1 MMTNS
6 PKRLATRIAP
16 VVVSI
21 AMLIGA
27 GSTVRAASPDSTL
40 QRIRQD
46 GTIRLGYRA
55 DAAPFSYLDKSGK
68 PAGFMVDLCRAVSAN
83 IAHQLGL
90 PDLKVAYVPVSVT
103 DRFAT
108 IQQRKA
114 DLLCEATTVTIA
126 RRKVVDFSIATFV
139 DGAGILIPSGGP
151 SEFRALAG
159 HKIGVLA
166 GTTAERDL
174 RQTLKNTAI
183 TADVVPVE
191 SHAAGVAMLD
201 EGKIAA
207 YFADRSIL
215 ARLIGT
221 SKAPDKLS
229 IANSYF
235 SIDPFALALAHGDDD
250 FRLAVDSALSQIY
263 RTDQIQPIFE
273 TTFGTSVAPSQIL
286 RTLYVISA
294 LPE

>member
-1 MMTNS
+1 MTNAQN
-6 PKRLATRIAP
+6 RLANRIAP
-16 VVVSI
+16 AVVSI

-27 GSTVRAASPDSTL
+27 SATAAAASPDSTL
-40 QRIRQD
+40 QRIREN
-46 GTIRLGYRA
+46 GTIRLAYRA
-55 DAAPFSYLDKSGK
+55 DAAPFSYLDKAGK
-68 PAGFMVDLCRAVSAN
+68 PAGFMVDLCRAVSTN

-90 PDLKVAYVPVSVT
+90 PELKVTYVPVGVN
-103 DRFAT
+103 DRFAA
-108 IQQRKA
+108 IEQHKA
-114 DLLCEATTVTIA
+114 DLLCEGTIATIA
-126 RRKVVDFSIATFV
+126 RRKLVDFSITTFV

-166 GTTAERDL
+166 GTTEEQDL
-174 RQTLKNTAI
+174 RQTLKDAGI
-183 TADVVPVE
+183 TAGVVPVE

-235 SIDPFALALAHGDDD
+235 SIDPYALALARGDDD

-273 TTFGTSVAPSQIL
+273 ATFGTSVAPSQIL
-286 RTLYVISA
+286 RTLYLISA